1 MAPEAGQV
9 VVLLR
14 RADAGV
20 GGADDRDVTLAV
32 EREIEPPCG
41 GRPVAHGLDPRDRRG
56 DLHDIGGGE
65 APVAVDGGK
74 TAERGRGGGEPGGG
88 RAGEGGGGLA
98 EPSVGEG
105 LVAAEPPPR
114 LG

>member
-56 DLHDIGGGE
+56 DLHDVGGGE
-65 APVAVDGGK
+65 APVAIDADK
-74 TAERGRGGGEPGGG
+74 AAERAVGGGEPGGD
-88 RAGEGGGGLA
+88 RADDGARAPA
-98 EPSVGEG
+98 EPGAPG
-105 LVAAEPPPR
+105 GPGPGDPRPAA
-114 LG
+114 